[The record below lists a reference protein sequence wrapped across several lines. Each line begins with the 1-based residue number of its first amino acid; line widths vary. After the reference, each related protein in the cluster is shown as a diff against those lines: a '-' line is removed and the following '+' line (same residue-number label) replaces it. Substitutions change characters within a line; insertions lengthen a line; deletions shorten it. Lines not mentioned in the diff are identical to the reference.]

1 MSMTRM
7 SVSSQTDLHVKKKQK
22 KNLLYFLVQS
32 FKIFAPEQISKSS
45 KQTEASNYCVPAI
58 IIAANI

>member
-7 SVSSQTDLHVKKKQK
+7 SVSSQTDLHVKNSLT

-58 IIAANI
+58 IIAVNM

>member
-22 KNLLYFLVQS
+22 NLLYFLVQS
-32 FKIFAPEQISKSS
+32 FKTFAPEQISKSS